1 MGTSHHRVKEPPLSA
16 TSESARAED
25 AAPLPDAATPPP
37 PAIELLGVS
46 KWYSAE
52 PGAAAAVDSVDL
64 AIGAGEFFSLLGPSG
79 CGKSTTLRMI
89 AGFEHPDAGDIRLGG
104 ESVVDRSPNRRDV
117 NMVFQNYALFP
128 HLSVFENIAYGL
140 KRKHAPRRDIARRV
154 NEVIELM
161 ELAPMA
167 KRRPRAL
174 SGGQQQRVALAR
186 ALVNQPRALLL
197 DEPLGALDLKLRQA
211 MQTELKRIQR
221 DVGITFVYVT
231 HDQGEALVMSD
242 RIAVMDA
249 GRVQQLGTP
258 EDVYERPANRFVAG
272 FIGSSNHL
280 QGRVASISGGVAT
293 IDVGAGDR
301 LLVPARP
308 DLVEV
313 GREAHLTVRPEKI
326 TLAEM
331 DAAPGG
337 ECHLRGRVA
346 EISFLGTYTSYQVH
360 TLTGATIAVHRQNL
374 SRHAFSPAVGDDV
387 LLLWEVENSH
397 ALA

>member
-1 MGTSHHRVKEPPLSA
+1 VA
-16 TSESARAED
+16 V
-25 AAPLPDAATPPP
+25 
-37 PAIELLGVS
+37 PAIELDGVS
-46 KWYSAE
+46 KWYGSE
-52 PGAAAAVDSVDL
+52 PGAAAAVDHVDL

-104 ESVVDRSPNRRDV
+104 ASVVGRSPNRRDV

-128 HLSVFENIAYGL
+128 HLTVFDNIAYGL
-140 KRKHAPRRDIARRV
+140 KRRRV
-154 NEVIELM
+154 ARADTHQRVSEIIELM
-161 ELAPMA
+161 ELGPTAG
-167 KRRPRAL
+167 RHPRAL

-186 ALVNQPRALLL
+186 ALVNRPRALLL

-221 DVGITFVYVT
+221 EVGITFVYVT

-258 EDVYERPANRFVAG
+258 QEVYERPTNRFVAG

-280 QGRVASISGGVAT
+280 SGLVASVTDGIAA
-293 IDVGAGDR
+293 IDVGSDDR
-301 LLVPARP
+301 LLVPVR
-308 DLVEV
+308 DGLVEL

-326 TLAEM
+326 TLASTS
-331 DAAPGG
+331 DPSPPQ
-337 ECHLRGRVA
+337 CRLRGRVA
-346 EISFLGTYTSYQVH
+346 EIAFLGTYTSYHVH
-360 TLTGATIAVHRQNL
+360 TLTGAPIVVHRQNMA
-374 SRHAFSPAVGDDV
+374 RHPFTPAVGDDV
-387 LLLWEVENSH
+387 LLLWEAENSH
-397 ALA
+397 PLA

>member
-1 MGTSHHRVKEPPLSA
+1 VSTS
-16 TSESARAED
+16 
-25 AAPLPDAATPPP
+25 AA
-37 PAIELLGVS
+37 PAIEIRGVS
-46 KWYSAE
+46 KWYSSD
-52 PGAAAAVDSVDL
+52 PGVPAAVDDIDL
-64 AIGAGEFFSLLGPSG
+64 SIGAGEFFSLLGPSG

-89 AGFEHPDAGDIRLGG
+89 AGFEHPDSGDILLDGV
-104 ESVVDRSPNRRDV
+104 SVVNKPPNRRDI

-128 HLSVFENIAYGL
+128 HLSVFDNIAYGL
-140 KRKHAPRRDIARRV
+140 RRRRISRAEIAQRV
-154 NEVIELM
+154 GEVIDLM
-161 ELAPMA
+161 ELGPTA

-186 ALVNQPRALLL
+186 ALVNRPRALLL

-258 EDVYERPANRFVAG
+258 KDIYERPTNRFVAG

-280 QGRVASISGGVAT
+280 KGTVRSIDGDLAT
-293 IDVGAGDR
+293 IDVGAEDK
-301 LLVPARP
+301 LVVPVR
-308 DLVEV
+308 DGLVALGSESHV
-313 GREAHLTVRPEKI
+313 TVRPEKI
-326 TLAEM
+326 TI
-331 DAAPGG
+331 APVSDTPPSQ
-337 ECHLRGRVA
+337 CHLRGRVA
-346 EISFLGTYTSYQVH
+346 EISFLGTYTSFLVH
-360 TLTGATIAVHRQNL
+360 TLTGATIVVHRQNL
-374 SRHAFSPAVGDDV
+374 SEHTFTPEVGDDV
-387 LLLWEVENSH
+387 QLLWAAENTH

>member
-1 MGTSHHRVKEPPLSA
+1 LDEQSKEPPLSA
-16 TSESARAED
+16 ATELAPTND
-25 AAPLPDAATPPP
+25 ALTV
-37 PAIELLGVS
+37 PAIELVGVS
-46 KWYSAE
+46 KWYSSE
-52 PGAAAAVDSVDL
+52 PGSAAAVDDIDL
-64 AIGAGEFFSLLGPSG
+64 AIGSGEFFSLLGPSG

-104 ESVVDRSPNRRDV
+104 VSVVERSPNRRDV

-128 HLSVFENIAYGL
+128 HLSVTDNIAYGL
-140 KRKHAPRRDIARRV
+140 KRRKVPAAEVRRRV
-154 NEVIELM
+154 AEIVELM

-186 ALVNQPRALLL
+186 ALVNRPRALLL

-221 DVGITFVYVT
+221 EVGITFVYVT

-258 EDVYERPANRFVAG
+258 QDVYERPHNRFVAG

-280 QGRVASISGGVAT
+280 NGTVASVSGGIAS
-293 IDVGAGDR
+293 IDVGAEDR
-301 LLVPARP
+301 LLVPVRGG
-308 DLVEV
+308 LVEL
-313 GREAHLTVRPEKI
+313 GHETHLTVRPEKI
-326 TLAEM
+326 TLAPTS
-331 DAAPGG
+331 DQSAPQ
-337 ECHLRGRVA
+337 CRLRGRVA
-346 EISFLGTYTSYQVH
+346 EIAFLGTYTSFQVH
-360 TLTGATIAVHRQNL
+360 TLTGATIVVHRQNMA
-374 SRHAFSPAVGDDV
+374 RHPFTPAVGDDV
-387 LLLWEVENSH
+387 LLLWDADNSH
-397 ALA
+397 ALG